1 MKQAKVRLSYTTNGK
16 PGCHQGFKL
25 LFHNMKDVHTYI
37 ARCAI
42 FGENQ

>member
-1 MKQAKVRLSYTTNGK
+1 MEQAGVRLPYTPNGK
-16 PGCHQGFKL
+16 PGSHQGFNR